1 MAAVELY
8 GVGETVYK
16 TAPFND
22 KKLDVMVDVFA
33 RSVIAGKN
41 RVRLAISRPK

>member
-1 MAAVELY
+1 LY
-8 GVGETVYK
+8 GVGETQLK

-33 RSVIAGKN
+33 RSV
-41 RVRLAISRPK
+41 LPAIRSPHCLQAATWLKFP